1 MNLTLNDLIPA
12 YPELWLLLLA
22 PAVLITDLF
31 VRDRRRDVTYALSLV
46 ALAGCAFWT
55 FSTARLTGPHPV
67 YAFNR
72 MFVADTIGHVLKL
85 FSYAAVAVSLV
96 YSRAYLVDRGLYRG
110 EYFAL
115 ALFSTLGMMVM
126 ISANHFVSLYLGLE
140 LMSLSL
146 YALVALNRDSAAS
159 TEAAMKYFVLGA
171 LASGLLLYGLSMIYG
186 ATGTLYITD
195 VARAIGAN
203 QPDRVILLFGLVFAV
218 SGMAFKLG
226 VVPFHMWIPDV
237 YHGAPVSVTLIIG
250 SASKLAAF
258 AMVVRVLVNGTL
270 GFVESSDR
278 IDHISELSR
287 NLAFN
292 WQYMLVILAVLS
304 MAVGNL
310 AAIAQSNIKRMLAYS
325 TISHMGF
332 VLLGLLSGVV
342 GNVYSAANA
351 YSAALFYMIVYA
363 LMSLGAFGMV
373 LLLSRAG
380 FEAERL
386 EDFKGL
392 NARSPWFAFV
402 MMLLMFSLA
411 GIPPT
416 VGFYAKVVVLQPV
429 LEAGQIWLAVVAV
442 LFSLVGAFY
451 YIRIVKLM
459 YFDEPQ
465 DARPIESRADMRVL
479 LSLNGI
485 AMLALGILPQS
496 LMQLCLLSIRGL

>member
-1 MNLTLNDLIPA
+1 MTLTQNDLIAA
-12 YPELWLLLLA
+12 YPELWLLVMA
-22 PAVLITDLF
+22 PVVLVADLF
-31 VRDRRRDVTYALSLV
+31 LRDRHRDATYWLSLV
-46 ALAGCAFWT
+46 VLLGCGFWT
-55 FSTARLTGPHPV
+55 AVTGHLTEWQRTA
-67 YAFNR
+67 AFNR

-85 FSYAAVAVSLV
+85 FSYLAVAVSLV

-171 LASGLLLYGLSMIYG
+171 LASGLLLYGMSMIYG

-237 YHGAPVSVTLIIG
+237 YHGAPVAVTLIIG

-258 AMVVRVLVNGTL
+258 AMVVRMLINGTL
-270 GFVESSDR
+270 GFDAADR
-278 IDHISELSR
+278 ISDLSQM
-287 NLAFN
+287 LAFN

-304 MAVGNL
+304 MAIGNL

-342 GNVYSAANA
+342 GNVLSAGNA
-351 YSAALFYMIVYA
+351 YSAALFYVVVYA
-363 LMSLGAFGMV
+363 LMSLGAFGMI
-373 LLLSRAG
+373 LLLSRSG

-402 MMLLMFSLA
+402 MMLVMFSLA

-429 LEAGQIWLAVVAV
+429 LEAGHVWLAVAAV
-442 LFSLVGAFY
+442 LFSLIGAFY
-451 YIRIVKLM
+451 YIRVVKLM

-465 DARPIESRADMRVL
+465 DSRPIEGRADMRVL
-479 LSLNGI
+479 LSLNGV
-485 AMLALGILPQS
+485 AMLALGVLPQP
-496 LMQLCLLSIRGL
+496 LMQLSLLSIRGL

>member
-1 MNLTLNDLIPA
+1 MTITLSDLIPA
-12 YPELWLLLLA
+12 YAEIWLLVLA
-22 PAVLITDLF
+22 PAVLVIDLF
-31 VRDRRRDVTYALSLV
+31 IRERNRDWTYALTLL
-46 ALAGCAFWT
+46 ALLGCAFWT
-55 FSTARLTGPHPV
+55 LTTGHLTGMRPT
-67 YAFNR
+67 YAFSR

-85 FSYAAVAVSLV
+85 FTYLSVAVSLV
-96 YSRAYLVDRGLYRG
+96 YSRGYLADRGLYRG

-115 ALFSTLGMMVM
+115 TLFSTLGMMVM

-146 YALVALNRDSAAS
+146 YALVALNRDSSAS

-171 LASGLLLYGLSMIYG
+171 LASGLLLYGMSMIYG
-186 ATGTLYITD
+186 ATGTLQITE
-195 VARAIGAN
+195 VAKAIGAN
-203 QPDRVILLFGLVFAV
+203 RPDSTILLFGLVFAV

-258 AMVVRVLVNGTL
+258 AMVVRMLVNGTL
-270 GFVESSDR
+270 GFDVT
-278 IDHISELSR
+278 DHISEMSR
-287 NLAFN
+287 TLAFN

-304 MAVGNL
+304 MAIGNL

-332 VLLGLLSGVV
+332 VLLGLLSGVI
-342 GNVYSAANA
+342 GNVLSAATA
-351 YSAALFYMIVYA
+351 YSAALFYVIVYA

-373 LLLSRAG
+373 MLLSRAG
-380 FEAERL
+380 FEAERI

-402 MMLLMFSLA
+402 MMMLMFSLT

-416 VGFYAKVVVLQPV
+416 VGFYAKIAVLQPV
-429 LEAGQIWLAVVAV
+429 LEAGHVWLAVVAV
-442 LFSLVGAFY
+442 LFSLIGAFY

-459 YFDEPQ
+459 YFDEPA
-465 DARPIESRADMRVL
+465 DARVIEAKADMRFL
-479 LSLNGI
+479 LSANGI
-485 AMLALGILPQS
+485 AMLALGILPQP
-496 LMQLCLLSIRGL
+496 LMQLCFYSIKGL

>member
-1 MNLTLNDLIPA
+1 MNLIPA
-12 YPELWLLLLA
+12 YPELWLLVMA
-22 PAVLITDLF
+22 PVVLIADLF
-31 VRDRRRDVTYALSLV
+31 VRDQRRDATYALALV
-46 ALAGCAFWT
+46 VLAGCAFWT
-55 FSTARLTGPHPV
+55 LVTGHLTGMQRTET
-67 YAFNR
+67 FNR
-72 MFVADTIGHVLKL
+72 MFVADTIGHVLKM
-85 FSYAAVAVSLV
+85 FCYVAVGASLV
-96 YSRAYLVDRGLYRG
+96 YSRAYLVERGLYRG

-126 ISANHFVSLYLGLE
+126 ISANHFVALYLGLE

-171 LASGLLLYGLSMIYG
+171 LASGLLLYGMSMIYG
-186 ATGTLYITD
+186 ATGTLYIGD

-203 QPDRVILLFGLVFAV
+203 QPDRIILLFGLVFAV

-237 YHGAPVSVTLIIG
+237 YQGAPVSVTLIIG

-258 AMVVRVLVNGTL
+258 AMVVRMLFNGTL
-270 GFVESSDR
+270 GFDAG
-278 IDHISELSR
+278 DHISDLSR
-287 NLAFN
+287 TLAFN

-304 MAVGNL
+304 MAIGNL

-342 GNVYSAANA
+342 GNVLSAANA
-351 YSAALFYMIVYA
+351 YSAALFYVIVYA
-363 LMSLGAFGMV
+363 LMSLGAFGMI

-386 EDFKGL
+386 DDFKGL
-392 NARSPWFAFV
+392 NSRSPWFAFV

-429 LEAGQIWLAVVAV
+429 LEAGQVWLAVVAV
-442 LFSLVGAFY
+442 LFSLIGAFY

-465 DARPIESRADMRVL
+465 DTHRIETRADMRVL
-479 LSLNGI
+479 LSLNGV

-496 LMQLCLLSIRGL
+496 LMQLCLLSIQGL